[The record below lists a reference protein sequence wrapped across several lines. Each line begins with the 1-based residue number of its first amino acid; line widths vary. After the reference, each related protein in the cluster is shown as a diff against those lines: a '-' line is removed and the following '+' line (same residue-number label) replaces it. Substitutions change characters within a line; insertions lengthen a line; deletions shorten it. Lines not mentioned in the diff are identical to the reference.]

1 MLRCIARLGKETW
14 QGYDMEGTDYANS
27 GTGFDGPSHQGEPM
41 NHPQQAALCA
51 TGNKK
56 NAKNEWA

>member
-1 MLRCIARLGKETW
+1 
-14 QGYDMEGTDYANS
+14 MEGTDYANS

-41 NHPQQAALCA
+41 NHPQQAASCA